1 MEDGSVANGP
11 TLNVVAGEE
20 PGFVGSIFG
29 GVDLTW
35 AILFIGLLILLASV
49 LMIALRSGGSNTAYL
64 HEADDY
70 WEDEDE
76 VNILPAGATEDP
88 QGFPL
93 DYRDET
99 VRHVMAQHGITDT
112 IGFLQHARGFDK
124 DGNEYLNKS
133 ELDQAAA
140 SFVAAGSLVE
150 AQVGNEQTFDTATM
164 TPEQLQWYEEA
175 KQWGGYYDEAGNWIP
190 L

>member
-1 MEDGSVANGP
+1 MTS
-11 TLNVVAGEE
+11 LSEE
-20 PGFVGSIFG
+20 R
-29 GVDLTW
+29 
-35 AILFIGLLILLASV
+35 SV
-49 LMIALRSGGSNTAYL
+49 LMIALRSGGSNSSYL
-64 HEADDY
+64 YETDDDGDY
-70 WEDEDE
+70 WEDEDD
-76 VNILPAGATEDP
+76 VSLLPSGANEEP
-88 QGFPL
+88 KGFPL

-99 VRHVMAQHGITDT
+99 VRHVMAQHGISDT

-150 AQVGNEQTFDTATM
+150 AQVGGTPTFDTSTM
-164 TPEQLQWYEEA
+164 SPEQLEWYEQA
-175 KQWGGYYDEAGNWIP
+175 KQWGGYYDEAGNWVA